1 VGLPL
6 RFAQVHGHHA
16 AEGASEVGEP
26 EKDDGRSAKEEGRS
40 LTISSFFVLE
50 PSAIAHRPSSFLAR
64 PLPAQRRIPLPTMKT
79 LFSLLASG
87 LLLATSLHAQDDP
100 KSKAIMDK
108 LIAKNKTYTSFEADF
123 SSRLVNTAS
132 KLDVKQDGNV
142 KVKGKKFRLVLPD
155 NTVINDGTVLW
166 AYSKKS
172 NEVTLNDPAE
182 MDQELDPSKLFTVY
196 EKGFKSQF
204 IDEKADATGIVV
216 QTIKLF
222 PLDPAKKP
230 YHTVILGIDKN
241 KMEPRT
247 VQVLYKDGNVVTY
260 TLKKFTP
267 NPELAETNFMFD
279 KSKYPG
285 VELNDMR

>member
-1 VGLPL
+1 LD
-6 RFAQVHGHHA
+6 F
-16 AEGASEVGEP
+16 
-26 EKDDGRSAKEEGRS
+26 S
-40 LTISSFFVLE
+40 LI
-50 PSAIAHRPSSFLAR
+50 PSAFVFLGT
-64 PLPAQRRIPLPTMKT
+64 PLACPAPHTFVSMKT

-87 LLLATSLHAQDDP
+87 LLLVSTVNAQDDP
-100 KSKAIMDK
+100 KSKAVMDK

-123 SSRLVNTAS
+123 SSRLVNSTS

-142 KVKGKKFRLVLPD
+142 KVKGKKFRLTLPEK
-155 NTVINDGTVLW
+155 TVINDGTVLW

-172 NEVTLNDPAE
+172 NEATLNDPAE
-182 MDQELDPSKLFTVY
+182 MDQDLDPSKLFTVY

-204 IDEKADATGIVV
+204 VDEKADATGTVV

-241 KMEPRT
+241 KVEPKT